1 MILALAMRDKVVI
14 AFEPFSAFDAVELPE
29 TWQILDSFGGLESGE
44 VFGRCEVS
52 ANLVVIPLQV
62 SLFNPRPDEES
73 DFGEC
78 STNLVR
84 RLVLMRFVAPM
95 AAVSAHQSPL

>member
-1 MILALAMRDKVVI
+1 MKSRTHLPSLMILALAMRDKIVI

-52 ANLVVIPLQV
+52 ANLVVIPLHMSIV
-62 SLFNPRPDEES
+62 SPRPDEEAISEKAAQTLS
-73 DFGEC
+73 DAW
-78 STNLVR
+78 S
-84 RLVLMRFVAPM
+84 
-95 AAVSAHQSPL
+95 